1 MHIIS
6 IAFDFTEYTRI
17 SRVYKRVYECLC
29 EYIHMCSFVHVH
41 VSRSFAYFG
50 GPGRFVMNFFINY
63 SFISLSLFPLTRC
76 VSCDALVTEGLN
88 CFLVRLK
95 QPFSKRSNSKIQ
107 IASLQLSLTL
117 LLVMQ

>member
-17 SRVYKRVYECLC
+17 SRVYKRVYECIC

-41 VSRSFAYFG
+41 ESRSSAYFG

-63 SFISLSLFPLTRC
+63 FFFSLFISFDSDAVCILRRASYRGTELFP
-76 VSCDALVTEGLN
+76 
-88 CFLVRLK
+88 
-95 QPFSKRSNSKIQ
+95 RSSETTVQQAFKF
-107 IASLQLSLTL
+107 
-117 LLVMQ
+117 